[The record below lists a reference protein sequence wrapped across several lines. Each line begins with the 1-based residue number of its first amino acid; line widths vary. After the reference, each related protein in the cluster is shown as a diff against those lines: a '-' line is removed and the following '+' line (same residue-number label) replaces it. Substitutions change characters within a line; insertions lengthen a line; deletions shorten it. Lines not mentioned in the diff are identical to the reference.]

1 MRNGQKIFE
10 YFLISIKGMAMG
22 IADLIPGVS
31 GGTIAFI
38 TGIYEELIDSL
49 SEIKFSLIKDLHKK
63 GFKYVWEK
71 INAPFLISL
80 FFGIFISVLIFSK
93 FITWLLVYYP
103 ILTWSFFF
111 GLVLSSILYV
121 IKKIEKWNLITA
133 LLLIIGTFVAYKITK
148 LEAFNSTDSYLYIFL
163 SGAVAICAM
172 ILPGISG
179 AFILVLMGSYSSI
192 LQAISNKEILKILS
206 FGAGAIIGL
215 LTFSKFLKFLF
226 NKYKN
231 ETFSILTGFMAGA
244 LIKIWPWKKLI
255 NLEFKQFK
263 SEVFYEECV
272 SPFSF
277 EGDPKLIQALI
288 FMFLGAL
295 LIFIFS
301 NIPRKQKIS

>member
-1 MRNGQKIFE
+1 MRHGHKFFE

-38 TGIYEELIDSL
+38 TGVYEELIHSL
-49 SEIKFSLIKDLHKK
+49 SELKFSLIKDLYKK
-63 GFKYVWEK
+63 GYKYVLRK

-80 FFGIFISVLIFSK
+80 FFGIFISILLFSK
-93 FITWLLVYYP
+93 FISWLLVDYP

-111 GLVLSSILYV
+111 GLILSSILYV
-121 IKKIEKWNLITA
+121 IEKIEKWNLITA
-133 LLLIIGTFVAYKITK
+133 LLLVLGTFIAYKITK
-148 LEAFNSTDSYLYIFL
+148 LQAFNSTDSYLYIFI

-179 AFILVLMGSYSSI
+179 AFILVLMGSYNSI
-192 LQAISNKEILKILS
+192 LQSISNKEILKILS

-231 ETFSILTGFMAGA
+231 ETLSILTGFMAGA
-244 LIKIWPWKKLI
+244 LVKIWPWKKII
-255 NLEFKQFK
+255 NLEIKQYK
-263 SEVFYEECV
+263 SEVFYEKCV

-288 FMFLGAL
+288 FMFLGVI

-301 NIPRKQKIS
+301 YIQKKQKIS

>member
-49 SEIKFSLIKDLHKK
+49 SVLKFSLIKDLHKK
-63 GFKYVWEK
+63 GFKYFWKK

-80 FFGIFISVLIFSK
+80 FFGISVSVLLFSK
-93 FITWLLVYYP
+93 FITWLLVDYP

-121 IKKIEKWNLITA
+121 IKKIKKWNLITA
-133 LLLIIGTFVAYKITK
+133 LLLIVGTIVAYQITK

-192 LQAISNKEILKILS
+192 LQSISNKEILKIFS

-231 ETFSILTGFMAGA
+231 ETFSILTGFMTGA
-244 LIKIWPWKKLI
+244 LVKIWPWKKLI
-255 NLEFKQFK
+255 NLEVNQFK

-277 EGDPKLIQALI
+277 DGDPKLIQALI
-288 FMFLGAL
+288 FMFLGVL

-301 NIPRKQKIS
+301 NISRKQKIS

>member
-1 MRNGQKIFE
+1 MRNGQKNFE

-49 SEIKFSLIKDLHKK
+49 SELKFSLIKDLHKK
-63 GFKYVWEK
+63 GFKYFWKK

-80 FFGIFISVLIFSK
+80 FFGISVSVLLFSK
-93 FITWLLVYYP
+93 FITWLLVDYP

-121 IKKIEKWNLITA
+121 IKKIKKWNLITA
-133 LLLIIGTFVAYKITK
+133 LLLIVGTIVAYQITK
-148 LEAFNSTDSYLYIFL
+148 LEAFNSTDSYLYIFI

-206 FGAGAIIGL
+206 FVAGAIIGL

-231 ETFSILTGFMAGA
+231 ETFSILTGFMTGA
-244 LIKIWPWKKLI
+244 LVKIWPWKKLI
-255 NLEFKQFK
+255 NSEVKQFK

-277 EGDPKLIQALI
+277 DGDPKLIQAMI
-288 FMFLGAL
+288 FMFLGVL

>member
-10 YFLISIKGMAMG
+10 YFLISIKGMVMG
-22 IADLIPGVS
+22 MADLIPGVS

-49 SEIKFSLIKDLHKK
+49 SELKFSLIKDLHKK
-63 GFKYVWEK
+63 GFKYFWKK

-80 FFGIFISVLIFSK
+80 FFGIFISILIFSK
-93 FITWLLVYYP
+93 FITWLLVDYP

-226 NKYKN
+226 DKYKN

-255 NLEFKQFK
+255 NSEVNQFK

-277 EGDPKLIQALI
+277 DGDPKLIQAMI
-288 FMFLGAL
+288 FMFLGVL

>member
-1 MRNGQKIFE
+1 MRYRRKFFE
-10 YFLISIKGMAMG
+10 YFLISIKGMTMG

-31 GGTIAFI
+31 GGTVAFI

-49 SEIKFSLIKDLHKK
+49 SELKFSLIKDLRKK
-63 GFKYVWEK
+63 GFKYIWEK

-80 FFGIFISVLIFSK
+80 FFGIFISVLLFSK
-93 FITWLLVYYP
+93 FITWLLVGYP

-111 GLVLSSILYV
+111 GLVLSSIFYV
-121 IKKIEKWNLITA
+121 IKKIEKWNLIIA
-133 LLLIIGTFVAYKITK
+133 LLLIAGTFVAYKITK
-148 LEAFNSTDSYLYIFL
+148 LEAFNSTDGYLYIFI

-231 ETFSILTGFMAGA
+231 ETFSILTGFMTGA
-244 LIKIWPWKKLI
+244 LVKIWPWKKLI
-255 NLEFKQFK
+255 NSEVNQFK

-277 EGDPKLIQALI
+277 DGDPKLIQAMI
-288 FMFLGAL
+288 FMFLGVL

>member
-1 MRNGQKIFE
+1 
-10 YFLISIKGMAMG
+10 MAMG

-49 SEIKFSLIKDLHKK
+49 SELKFSLIKDLHKK
-63 GFKYVWEK
+63 GFKHIWKK

-80 FFGIFISVLIFSK
+80 FFGIFISVLLFSK
-93 FITWLLVYYP
+93 LITWLLVDYP

-133 LLLIIGTFVAYKITK
+133 LLLIVGTIFAYKITK
-148 LEAFNSTDSYLYIFL
+148 LEAFNFTDSYLYIFI

-192 LQAISNKEILKILS
+192 LQAISNKEMLKILS

-215 LTFSKFLKFLF
+215 LTFSKLLKFLF

-244 LIKIWPWKKLI
+244 LVKIWPWKKLI
-255 NLEFKQFK
+255 NLEVNQYK
-263 SEVFYEECV
+263 SEVFYEKCV

-277 EGDPKLIQALI
+277 DGDPKLIQAII
-288 FMFLGAL
+288 FMFLGVL
-295 LIFIFS
+295 IIFIFS
-301 NIPRKQKIS
+301 NISIKQKIS

>member
-1 MRNGQKIFE
+1 MRHGHKFFE

-38 TGIYEELIDSL
+38 TGVYEELIDSL
-49 SEIKFSLIKDLHKK
+49 SELKFSLIKDLYKK
-63 GFKYVWEK
+63 GFKYVWKK

-80 FFGIFISVLIFSK
+80 FLGIFISILLFSK
-93 FITWLLVYYP
+93 FITWLLVDYP

-111 GLVLSSILYV
+111 GLILSSILYV
-121 IKKIEKWNLITA
+121 IEKIEKWNLITA
-133 LLLIIGTFVAYKITK
+133 LLLILGTFIAYKITK
-148 LEAFNSTDSYLYIFL
+148 LQAFNSTDSYLYIFI
-163 SGAVAICAM
+163 SGAIAICAM

-192 LQAISNKEILKILS
+192 LQSISNKEILKIFS

-231 ETFSILTGFMAGA
+231 ETLSILTGFMAGA
-244 LIKIWPWKKLI
+244 LVKIWPWKKLI
-255 NLEFKQFK
+255 NLEVNQNK
-263 SEVFYEECV
+263 SEVFYEKCV

-288 FMFLGAL
+288 FMFLGVIL
-295 LIFIFS
+295 ILIFSYIQ
-301 NIPRKQKIS
+301 RKQKIS